1 MGFKEDLARR
11 IDRKRA
17 EIIDL
22 ESQANT
28 ARTYLQ
34 ALEDMYKLAARET
47 LSASISTSEAVRT
60 TPLFRDG
67 SMTGRAY
74 AAIKQAGRPLHVNQL
89 LPAIGR
95 SVNRQER
102 SAISGTLAAY
112 VRKGDVF
119 TRPAP
124 NTFGLVE
131 FVDAA
136 LPTDGSTQLE
146 IAPEPPPGFGKI

>member
-1 MGFKEDLARR
+1 MGFKEDIGRR
-11 IDRKRA
+11 IERKRA
-17 EIIDL
+17 EIAEL
-22 ESQANT
+22 EAQVGT

-34 ALEDMYKLAARET
+34 ALEDMYKLASRDAQGGGV
-47 LSASISTSEAVRT
+47 SASTDSPRA
-60 TPLFRDG
+60 TPSFRAG
-67 SMTGRAY
+67 SMTGQAYDALRA
-74 AAIKQAGRPLHVNQL
+74 AGKAMHVNDL

-95 SVNRQER
+95 TVNRQER

-131 FVDAA
+131 FGEQ
-136 LPTDGSTQLE
+136 PGKQLE
-146 IAPEPPPGFGKI
+146 IQPLPADFGSL

>member
-1 MGFKEDLARR
+1 MGFKEDLARK
-11 IDRKRA
+11 IDKKKA
-17 EIIDL
+17 EIVDL
-22 ESQANT
+22 ERQVNT

-34 ALEDMYKLAARET
+34 ALEDTYKLAARDSMT
-47 LSASISTSEAVRT
+47 ASIYTSEAVRA
-60 TPLFRDG
+60 TPAFRVG
-67 SMTGRAY
+67 SMTGQAY
-74 AAIKQAGRPLHVNQL
+74 AAIKHAGRPLHVNQL

-131 FVDAA
+131 FGDGV
-136 LPTDGSTQLE
+136 LPTDGSTQLK
-146 IAPEPPPGFGKI
+146 IAPEPPPGFGRI